1 MELYY
6 FLSGIQLAVI
16 AVLIYQYR
24 YMLSSIKANIT
35 NIKNMKDGYDIL
47 KDNQHSITQKLAEDN
62 YADAAQMNSN
72 IAALV
77 TKIEGTKSDLD
88 SLINKVN
95 HVESTAKND
104 KLEIIQN
111 LNSAL
116 RQQTD
121 QRGY

>member
-77 TKIEGTKSDLD
+77 TKIEGTKSDLE
-88 SLINKVN
+88 SLIKQHNNLKKK
-95 HVESTAKND
+95 TDND
-104 KLEIIQN
+104 KLELIQN
-111 LNSAL
+111 FRAGV
-116 RQQTD
+116 QQMSD

>member
-1 MELYY
+1 MEIYY

-24 YMLSSIKANIT
+24 YMLASIKANIN
-35 NIKNMKDGYDIL
+35 NIKTIRDSYEVIR
-47 KDNQHSITQKLAEDN
+47 DNQSNLLKKLAEDN
-62 YADAAQMNSN
+62 YADASQMNSN
-72 IAALV
+72 ISALV
-77 TKIEGTKSDLD
+77 TKIEGTKADLD
-88 SLINKVN
+88 SLIKKVN
-95 HVESTAKND
+95 NVESTAKND

-116 RQQTD
+116 RQQAD

>member
-6 FLSGIQLAVI
+6 FLSGIQLAVT

-77 TKIEGTKSDLD
+77 TKIEGTKSDLE
-88 SLINKVN
+88 SLIKQHNNLKKK
-95 HVESTAKND
+95 TDND
-104 KLEIIQN
+104 KLELIQN
-111 LNSAL
+111 FRSGVEQLTNN
-116 RQQTD
+116 RQ
-121 QRGY
+121 Y